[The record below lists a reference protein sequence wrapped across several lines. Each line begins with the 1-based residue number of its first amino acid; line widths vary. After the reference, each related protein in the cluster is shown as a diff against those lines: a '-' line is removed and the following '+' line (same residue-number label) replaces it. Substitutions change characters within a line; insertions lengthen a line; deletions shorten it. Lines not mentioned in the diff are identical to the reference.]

1 MHAKHTVF
9 LVHRRVKSES
19 RIVNTEVV
27 NVLCPLMAEALNQD
41 NDFDLKMEA
50 TEGISERNTMV
61 KVASK
66 ESYMITSAREI
77 IRKIWDQQTLTDE
90 LLQ

>member
-66 ESYMITSAREI
+66 EGYMITSAREI
-77 IRKIWDQQTLTDE
+77 IRKIWDRQNLTDE